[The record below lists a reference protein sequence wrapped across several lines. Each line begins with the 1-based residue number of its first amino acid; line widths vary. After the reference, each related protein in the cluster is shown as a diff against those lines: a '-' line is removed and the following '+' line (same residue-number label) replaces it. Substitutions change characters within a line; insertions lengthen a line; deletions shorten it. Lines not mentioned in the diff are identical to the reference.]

1 MKKQWIKPVLALAVA
16 ALQISVASAQD
27 VVSEKTGT
35 NGDVQDITKELL
47 AGPGS
52 VNIGSIKDIHM
63 SFGGQIRIIPTMEN
77 RYDFGMSQSTPGFL
91 KTGSV
96 APTPTNP
103 VGAPLTYKLDKA
115 YFKNHA
121 NEAGGVNNSYI
132 RSEDRL
138 YFNALPKDRGW
149 SFYAALEFDRAL
161 DTNTVDERGGRSG
174 GSNFG
179 LERLHGTMALP
190 FLPFNSRLHAGW
202 DVWGLDFGEAAGLVY
217 GDDNPGFWLTGD
229 QGALSWNVGYFKLG
243 ENNFQNSITSL
254 TSANSSNAR
263 DRDLFS
269 GYIDY
274 KINPN
279 HKVRA
284 FYAYDQIRNVATK
297 DLLGALTASPTTG
310 APSGLG
316 INKSAVS
323 ANPKTDSH
331 HVGGYYVGNFGPVE
345 LFGEGVYQF
354 GTADGTGLG
363 GTQEKMDISAYALS
377 GDVSLELKEQIGFSV
392 KPHIGFMYTS
402 GDDNAADGK
411 LGGYQGVDNAQRF
424 SSRWGGENTIVGDTN
439 LALGTMLYGYLPE
452 LYGNGTP
459 VATGGLQNTVG
470 LGAGRGD
477 NPGLTM
483 LSYGITA
490 TPKKHIIFK
499 TNANSFWWNEDITVY
514 DIANPIGATG
524 IKAPTTVKGGYVGTE
539 WDNELTLALS
549 KHTYIKGQV
558 SYFFPG
564 EVLANTTT
572 ALGAVGDKIASRYA
586 VELIWNF

>member
-1 MKKQWIKPVLALAVA
+1 MKKQWLKPVLALSAVA
-16 ALQISVASAQD
+16 LQVSVAAAQEI
-27 VVSEKTGT
+27 VSKSSDE
-35 NGDVQDITKELL
+35 VQDITKELL
-47 AGPGS
+47 VGPGS
-52 VNIGSIKDIHM
+52 INVGGIKDVHM
-63 SFGGQIRIIPTMEN
+63 SFGGQIRMIPTLEN
-77 RYDFGMSQSTPGFL
+77 RYDFGMGDSATGNFL
-91 KTGSV
+91 PFLPAANQLGKE
-96 APTPTNP
+96 
-103 VGAPLTYKLDKA
+103 

-138 YFNALPKDRGW
+138 YFNALPKDRAW

-161 DTNTVDERGGRSG
+161 DTNTVDERGGRTG

-202 DVWGLDFGEAAGLVY
+202 DVWGLDYGDAAGLTY
-217 GDDNPGFWLTGD
+217 GDDNPGFWLTGE
-229 QGALSWNVGYFKLG
+229 QGALSWNAGYFKLG
-243 ENNFQNSITSL
+243 ENNFQNSITDL
-254 TSANSSNAR
+254 KTANSSKTR
-263 DRDLFS
+263 DRDLLA

-279 HKVRA
+279 HKLRA

-297 DLLGALTASPTTG
+297 DLLGVLTGGAMGVNKTAT
-310 APSGLG
+310 APS
-316 INKSAVS
+316 
-323 ANPKTDSH
+323 PKTDSH
-331 HVGGYYVGNFGPVE
+331 HVGGYYVGNFGAVE
-345 LFGEGVYQF
+345 VFGEGVYQF

-363 GTQEKMDISAYALS
+363 GAQENMDISAYALS
-377 GDVSLELKEQIGFSV
+377 GDVALELKEQLGFSV

-402 GDDNAADGK
+402 GDKDADDNK
-411 LGGYQGVDNAQRF
+411 LGGYQGVNNAQRF
-424 SSRWGGENTIVGDTN
+424 SNRWGGENTIIGDTN
-439 LALGTMLYGYLPE
+439 LALGSMLYGYLPE

-477 NPGLTM
+477 SPGLAM

-499 TNANSFWWNEDITVY
+499 TNANSLWWNEDIKVGSFKS
-514 DIANPIGATG
+514 AGAT
-524 IKAPTTVKGGYVGTE
+524 TTVKSGYVGTE

-586 VELIWNF
+586 MELIWNF

>member
-1 MKKQWIKPVLALAVA
+1 MKKQWIKPALALTVV
-16 ALQISVASAQD
+16 ALQISVAAAQD
-27 VVSEKTGT
+27 IESKKT
-35 NGDVQDITKELL
+35 DEVQDITKELL
-47 AGPGS
+47 VGPGS
-52 VNIGSIKDIHM
+52 VNIGGIKDIHM
-63 SFGGQIRIIPTMEN
+63 SFGGQIRIIPTIEN
-77 RYDFGMSQSTPGFL
+77 NYDFGMGKTSTGNFL
-91 KTGSV
+91 PFMPAANQLGK
-96 APTPTNP
+96 
-103 VGAPLTYKLDKA
+103 D

-121 NEAGGVNNSYI
+121 NEAGGVNNNYI

-138 YFNALPKDRGW
+138 YFNALPKDREW

-161 DTNTVDERGGRSG
+161 DTNTVDERGGKTG

-202 DVWGLDFGEAAGLVY
+202 DVWGLDYGEASGLTY

-229 QGALSWNVGYFKLG
+229 SGALSWNAGYFKLG

-254 TSANSSNAR
+254 NAANSENAR
-263 DRDLFS
+263 DRDLYA

-274 KINPN
+274 KINPG
-279 HKVRA
+279 HKARA
-284 FYAYDQIRNVATK
+284 FYAYDQIRNVPTK
-297 DLLGALTASPTTG
+297 DLLGVLTGG
-310 APSGLG
+310 AVPGVG
-316 INKSAVS
+316 INKTAVAPS
-323 ANPKTDSH
+323 PKTDSH
-331 HVGGYYVGNFGPVE
+331 HIGAYYVGNFGPVE

-377 GDVSLELKEQIGFSV
+377 GDVSLELKDQVGFSV

-402 GDDNAADGK
+402 GDDNATDNK

-439 LALGTMLYGYLPE
+439 LVLGTMLYGYLPE

-499 TNANSFWWNEDITVY
+499 TNANSFLWNEDIKVASFKT
-514 DIANPIGATG
+514 PGAT
-524 IKAPTTVKGGYVGTE
+524 TVVKSGYVGTE

-549 KHTYIKGQV
+549 KHTYIKTQV

-564 EVLANTTT
+564 EVLTNTTA
-572 ALGAVGDKIASRYA
+572 ALGAASDKIASRYA

>member
-1 MKKQWIKPVLALAVA
+1 MKKLWLKPALALTVVALQLSVA
-16 ALQISVASAQD
+16 AAQD
-27 VVSEKTGT
+27 IESKSTDE
-35 NGDVQDITKELL
+35 VQDITKELL
-47 AGPGS
+47 VGPGS
-52 VNIGSIKDIHM
+52 VNIGGIKDIHM
-63 SFGGQIRIIPTMEN
+63 SFGGQIRLIPTMEN
-77 RYDFGMSQSTPGFL
+77 NYDFGMSKSTPGFL
-91 KTGSV
+91 NTPNPTAANPTGQ
-96 APTPTNP
+96 PM
-103 VGAPLTYKLDKA
+103 TYKLDKA

-132 RSEDRL
+132 RSENRL
-138 YFNALPKDRGW
+138 YFNALPKDRAW

-161 DTNTVDERGGRSG
+161 DTNTVDERGGRTG

-202 DVWGLDFGEAAGLVY
+202 DVWGLDYGEAAGLTY
-217 GDDNPGFWLTGD
+217 GDDNPGIWLTGERGD
-229 QGALSWNVGYFKLG
+229 LSWNVGYFKLG
-243 ENNFQNSITSL
+243 ENNFQNGIGDL
-254 TSANSSNAR
+254 KAANSANTR
-263 DRDLFS
+263 DRDLYS
-269 GYIDY
+269 GYVDY
-274 KINPN
+274 KINPG
-279 HKVRA
+279 HKARL
-284 FYAYDQIRNVATK
+284 FYAYDQIRNVPTK
-297 DLLGALTASPTTG
+297 DLLGFLSSG
-310 APSGLG
+310 ALG
-316 INKSAVS
+316 INKSATAPS
-323 ANPKTDSH
+323 PTTDSH
-331 HVGGYYVGNFGPVE
+331 HIGAYYVGNFGPVE
-345 LFGEGVYQF
+345 VFGEGVYQF
-354 GTADGTGLG
+354 GKSEGTGLSG
-363 GTQEKMDISAYALS
+363 IQKNMDISAYALS
-377 GDVSLELKEQIGFSV
+377 GDVSLELKDQVGFSV

-402 GDDNAADGK
+402 GDDNASDDK

-424 SSRWGGENTIVGDTN
+424 STRWGGENTIIGDTN

-490 TPKKHIIFK
+490 TPKRHIIFK
-499 TNANSFWWNEDITVY
+499 TNANSFWWNEDIKVSN
-514 DIANPIGATG
+514 IAAPIGAAG
-524 IKAPTTVKGGYVGTE
+524 IKAPTTVKSGYVGTE

-564 EVLANTTT
+564 EVLANTTA

>member
-1 MKKQWIKPVLALAVA
+1 MKKQWIKPALALTVV

-27 VVSEKTGT
+27 IESKSTEE
-35 NGDVQDITKELL
+35 VQDITKELL
-47 AGPGS
+47 VGPGS
-52 VNIGSIKDIHM
+52 VNIGGIKDIHM
-63 SFGGQIRIIPTMEN
+63 SFGGQIRMIPTMEN
-77 RYDFGMSQSTPGFL
+77 RYDFGMGDSATGKFL
-91 KTGSV
+91 PFLPPENQLGK
-96 APTPTNP
+96 
-103 VGAPLTYKLDKA
+103 D

-132 RSEDRL
+132 RTEDRL

-161 DTNTVDERGGRSG
+161 DTNTVDERGGKTG

-202 DVWGLDFGEAAGLVY
+202 DVWGLDYGEAAGLVY
-217 GDDNPGFWLTGD
+217 GDDNPGFWLTGEH
-229 QGALSWNVGYFKLG
+229 GPLSWNAGYFKLG
-243 ENNFQNSITSL
+243 ENNFQNGIMDLKT
-254 TSANSSNAR
+254 ANSSNTR
-263 DRDLFS
+263 DRDLYA

-279 HKVRA
+279 HKTRL

-297 DLLGALTASPTTG
+297 DLLGVLTGGKVPGT
-310 APSGLG
+310 G
-316 INKSAVS
+316 INKTAVAPS
-323 ANPKTDSH
+323 PKTDSH

-345 LFGEGVYQF
+345 VFGEGVYQF

-363 GTQEKMDISAYALS
+363 GTREKMDISAYAFS
-377 GDVSLELKEQIGFSV
+377 GDVSLELKEQVGFSV

-402 GDDNAADGK
+402 GDKDASDNK

-424 SSRWGGENTIVGDTN
+424 STRWGGENTIVGDTN
-439 LALGTMLYGYLPE
+439 LALGTMLYGYIPE

-477 NPGLTM
+477 NPGLAM

-490 TPKKHIIFK
+490 TPKKFIIFK
-499 TNANSFWWNEDITVY
+499 TNANSFWWNEDIKVGSFKTPAASTV
-514 DIANPIGATG
+514 
-524 IKAPTTVKGGYVGTE
+524 VKSGYVGTE

-549 KHTYIKGQV
+549 KHTYLKGHV

-564 EVLANTTT
+564 EVLANTTA

-586 VELIWNF
+586 MEMIWNF